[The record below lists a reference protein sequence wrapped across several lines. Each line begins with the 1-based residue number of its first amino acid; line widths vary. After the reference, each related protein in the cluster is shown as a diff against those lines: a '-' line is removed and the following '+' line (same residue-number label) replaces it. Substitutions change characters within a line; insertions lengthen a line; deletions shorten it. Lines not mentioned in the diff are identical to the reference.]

1 MSVIY
6 LESVAEWFRFTDT
19 PAGRGYLSLPVG
31 RRNKTALLGYLNQCI
46 DEREFQRL
54 HHMDKH
60 APDEVRQT
68 SFVPLLSEIEVWL
81 QTFDA
86 IGGRMLPSI
95 KSKTNEA
102 KG

>member
-1 MSVIY
+1 M
-6 LESVAEWFRFTDT
+6 
-19 PAGRGYLSLPVG
+19 
-31 RRNKTALLGYLNQCI
+31 LLGYPNQCI

-68 SFVPLLSEIEVWL
+68 SVIPLLSEIEAWL
-81 QTFDA
+81 QEFDA
-86 IGGRMLPSI
+86 IGGRMLSL
-95 KSKTNEA
+95 KKMKTDGA